1 MLQEQKCKHT
11 YEIWASPYHYNL
23 IQQNKI
29 IYYKYKTF
37 YVIFPNMDFVKQ
49 STKFLWFFLFPFP
62 KYLL

>member
-37 YVIFPNMDFVKQ
+37 YVIFSNMDFVKP
-49 STKFLWFFLFPFP
+49 KVLWVFLFTFS